1 VSVLSEHVEQSKQA
15 VGTGLPVLPR
25 VNLLPPEI
33 GERVRIRRIQYG
45 LGGGVLAA
53 VGVVALLFLGANAS
67 VNDANTE
74 LETATASGTALQAE
88 SAKYTEVK
96 AVYAQAAAAEAMLTK
111 AMGEEVLY
119 SEFLYGLGLTI
130 PDRAWLTNAKFKQ
143 GPPEGVAATAV
154 APGIGTVTFTGVG
167 FTHDDVAAWLDGLA
181 KQEGFKDPYFTESV
195 ATEIGTRNVVE
206 FNSLVLMTADALSG
220 RYTKPAGG

>member
-1 VSVLSEHVEQSKQA
+1 MSVLSEHVEQSKQA

-53 VGVVALLFLGANAS
+53 VGVVALLFLGASAS

-88 SAKYTEVK
+88 SAKFAEVK
-96 AVYAQAAAAEAMLTK
+96 AVYAQAAAAEAMLTT

-130 PDRAWLTNAKFKQ
+130 PDRAWLTNATFKQ
-143 GPPEGVAATAV
+143 GPPEGAAATAV
-154 APGIGTVTFTGVG
+154 APGVGTVTFTGVG
-167 FTHDDVAAWLDGLA
+167 YTHDDVAAWLDALA
-181 KQEGFKDPYFTESV
+181 KQEGFENPYFTESV

>member
-53 VGVVALLFLGANAS
+53 VGVVALLFLGAAAS
-67 VNDANTE
+67 VDEASSE
-74 LETATASGTALQAE
+74 LESATASSAALQAE
-88 SAKYTEVK
+88 TAKYAEVK
-96 AVYAQAAAAEAMLTK
+96 AVYARAAAAEAMLTS
-111 AMGEEVLY
+111 AMGEEILY

-130 PDRAWLTNAKFKQ
+130 PDRAWLTNANFKQ
-143 GPPEGVAATAV
+143 EKPIDAGDITAV
-154 APGIGTVTFTGVG
+154 GIVNFKGNGLE
-167 FTHDDVAAWLDGLA
+167 HNDVATWLDAVA
-181 KQEGFKDPYFTESV
+181 KQDGLTFPYFTRSEV
-195 ATEIGTRNVVE
+195 VLIGSRAVVE
-206 FNSLVLMTADALSG
+206 FDSQALISADSLSG